1 MRRHLETGR
10 GLLLVVGEAGIGKTK
25 LVTAAAPRA
34 DAFVTTGHCLPL
46 ASEVPLLPIADMLR
60 AVYDV
65 DGGEWF
71 RTALATCPAYV
82 AGSLSPLLPEVVS
95 DSAATGMRPD
105 DPRLLFASVGRI
117 LGALCAVRS
126 TSVVIEDLH
135 WADPAT
141 LDVLEHLLASGSP
154 VPLVGTWRS
163 EDDSACE
170 SARDWLGRVRR
181 GPAVTTL
188 GLEPL
193 THDETAEQVRQL
205 GFGRSSDVDRIY
217 ARSRGHPLFTEQ
229 LATHSGDTDAMP
241 VLLAEL
247 LNRRL
252 EGVSGAAWAVLRAL
266 GLAERPLSP
275 AVLGPTA
282 GLAHPELTNELRALE
297 ARRLLRTA
305 ADDRVELRHPLLA
318 EAVRRRVVAGEGAPT
333 HRCLAAALGDHSGA
347 TAAEIA
353 EHWRRGDRPE
363 QEIRWRIAAA
373 RSSRSL
379 FDRAQEAEH
388 WLRTLDIWPDL
399 EVAQGD
405 PAVTRST
412 AYLAAVDALRASFQV
427 ERAEAM
433 TLAGA
438 EALGEI
444 DEQTRAELLFRA
456 AEHRGRREGA
466 AVAIELVDEA
476 LVLFDRRPA
485 SEGKL
490 RAILLKE
497 AMLESL
503 GRFAE
508 AGELSAVA
516 VATAGEVGEP
526 ALLRDCLMQDAWR
539 VAVAGDLEAGMAALT
554 EASETARVGAT
565 HWRPLAGQ
573 YATDMMLTC
582 GAHPD
587 RVVAV
592 GELAGLPGARI
603 KHFVVVESL
612 RGNVAT
618 ALLRAGR
625 VSEAEQATQ
634 VGRADTWT
642 LAGCGRTSSWQPSM
656 RLRRPCRRILVV
668 DRCGQKARQ
677 VADDPS
683 S

>member
-1 MRRHLETGR
+1 MGALARPDLSPGAHRELVAALHDLHHDAGWPSLRRLAAEAGCSHTTVSNAFSSSTLPSWGTLELLVEALDGDTDHFHDLWVAATTPVVSPQLAAPRMAGRRAEAEIMRRHLETGR

-412 AYLAAVDALRASFQV
+412 AYLAAVDALRAS
-427 ERAEAM
+427 
-433 TLAGA
+433 
-438 EALGEI
+438 
-444 DEQTRAELLFRA
+444 
-456 AEHRGRREGA
+456 
-466 AVAIELVDEA
+466 
-476 LVLFDRRPA
+476 
-485 SEGKL
+485 
-490 RAILLKE
+490 
-497 AMLESL
+497 
-503 GRFAE
+503 
-508 AGELSAVA
+508 
-516 VATAGEVGEP
+516 
-526 ALLRDCLMQDAWR
+526 
-539 VAVAGDLEAGMAALT
+539 
-554 EASETARVGAT
+554 
-565 HWRPLAGQ
+565 
-573 YATDMMLTC
+573 
-582 GAHPD
+582 
-587 RVVAV
+587 
-592 GELAGLPGARI
+592 
-603 KHFVVVESL
+603 
-612 RGNVAT
+612 
-618 ALLRAGR
+618 
-625 VSEAEQATQ
+625 
-634 VGRADTWT
+634 
-642 LAGCGRTSSWQPSM
+642 
-656 RLRRPCRRILVV
+656 
-668 DRCGQKARQ
+668 
-677 VADDPS
+677 
-683 S
+683 